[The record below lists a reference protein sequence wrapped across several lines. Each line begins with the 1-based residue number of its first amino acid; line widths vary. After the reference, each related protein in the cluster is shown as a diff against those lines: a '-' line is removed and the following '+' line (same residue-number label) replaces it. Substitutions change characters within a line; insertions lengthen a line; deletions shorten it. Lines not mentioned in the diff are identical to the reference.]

1 MTYGPV
7 PQKRSCAWG
16 WLAVPVGC
24 VVALIC
30 FVAFP
35 LLIVT
40 FVFSLMKSSDAY
52 KEAVEMAS
60 ANTAV
65 IEALG
70 TPIKEG
76 FFVTGNI
83 HTGNKNGNADLSIP
97 ISGPQGKARINLVA
111 TKAGGEWTY
120 SVLTV
125 TIKSTGAVIDL
136 LDLPAESTEP
146 RYQVRGDYGLTP
158 VVAGVLTSSQV

>member
-7 PQKRSCAWG
+7 PRKRSCAWG
-16 WLAVPVGC
+16 WLAVPAGC
-24 VVALIC
+24 VVVLMC

-52 KEAVEMAS
+52 EQAVEMAA

-83 HTGNKNGNADLSIP
+83 HTSNNSGNADLSIP
-97 ISGPQGKARINLVA
+97 ISGPEGKARIHLVA

-125 TIKSTGAVIDL
+125 TIKSTGAIINL
-136 LDLPAESTEP
+136 LDLPAENPEP

-158 VVAGVLTSSQV
+158 FVAGVPVLSQV